1 MSRNKA
7 KGLIVGI
14 SFLVVVSVS
23 SWILGPNRDASS
35 TSKFHTGFVPDGSF
49 RGQIIVT
56 IIERE
61 AGPERNLQFLIDLD
75 RGETSASPDPQFGGP
90 LSPGGKLD
98 DRDCARA
105 VEIPAPDHELAAH
118 CTVKGSDTYTVGIRN
133 VKSNGQIREWS
144 ASKGWAI
151 SGLIWSPDSKSIAVL
166 LERGRMDLDP
176 IGLISLVS
184 GHPISLETFKVTLL
198 SNHLDH
204 RLELPVIRKDS
215 PSGWARVDWIR

>member
-7 KGLIVGI
+7 RALIVGI
-14 SFLVVVSVS
+14 SLLVVVFISAWV
-23 SWILGPNRDASS
+23 LGPNRDASS

-61 AGPERNLQFLIDLD
+61 AGPERNLKFLIDLD
-75 RGETSASPDPQFGGP
+75 RGEISASPDAESDSS
-90 LSPGGKLD
+90 LSNPGGRLD
-98 DRDCARA
+98 HCDPRGTE
-105 VEIPAPDHELAAH
+105 EIAAPDHELAAY
-118 CTVKGSDTYTVGIRN
+118 CKAMDDRYTLGIRN
-133 VKSNGQIREWS
+133 VKSNGQAREWS
-144 ASKGWAI
+144 ANKGWGI
-151 SGLIWSPDSKSIAVL
+151 SGIAWSADSKSIAVL

-176 IGLISLVS
+176 VGLISLVS